1 MTDNKPDTE
10 KVILEAARKV
20 FIKKGLDG
28 ARMQEIADEANINK
42 ALLHYYFR
50 SKEKLFEII
59 FSKEISL
66 LFSTIS
72 GAIVSDEVSFENKVR
87 LIVNGYI
94 NLFLKNPFLPLFI
107 LREISR
113 DPENIKSIFEK
124 SGVDFAF
131 IHQIAFVKLAELL
144 NVDIDGARHFIINL
158 LSLCIFPF
166 AAKPLIEKVL
176 FDGNEQEYIRFLEE
190 RRDQVADFMIGAA
203 RFKQNGGR

>member
-1 MTDNKPDTE
+1 MTDSKSVTE
-10 KVILEAARKV
+10 KIILEAARKV
-20 FIKKGLDG
+20 FIQKGLDG

-66 LFSTIS
+66 LFPTIS
-72 GAIVSDEVSFENKVR
+72 GAIVSDELSFENKVR

-190 RRDQVADFMIGAA
+190 RRDQVADFMISAA